1 MVPNLITS
9 QILLRN
15 LTNMTL
21 EKIDFVE
28 ADERLNERVID
39 HNGGDKKSH
48 LYKHL
53 QEINYVFLSCID

>member
-53 QEINYVFLSCID
+53 QEINYVSLSCID

>member
-1 MVPNLITS
+1 
-9 QILLRN
+9 
-15 LTNMTL
+15 MTL
-21 EKIDFVE
+21 QKIDFVE

-53 QEINYVFLSCID
+53 QEINYVSLSCID